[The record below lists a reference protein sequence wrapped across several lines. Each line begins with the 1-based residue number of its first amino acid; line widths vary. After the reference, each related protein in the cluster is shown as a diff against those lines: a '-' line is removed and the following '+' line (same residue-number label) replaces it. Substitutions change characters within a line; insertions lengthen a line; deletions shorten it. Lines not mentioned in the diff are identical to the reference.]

1 MRLIKIEDNVLAE
14 DEINKVDGIKHPSF
28 PWYSDDH
35 TDFPGD
41 GNPQFTHLFYQNIQ
55 FQQSNYLELLYPLF
69 GKIKPF
75 ALLKVKANLNLA
87 TSKESV
93 FHIDYGEVEDRVYP
107 EMKSLVKTSIFYLDD
122 ELGGTEFESG
132 EFVET
137 KRNRLVTFPSGMKHR
152 SVKHT
157 QEGARR
163 FVVNFNYIPF
173 MSEQYAPSEVT
184 I

>member
-1 MRLIKIEDNVLAE
+1 MIKIEDNLLTPEEFSVVS
-14 DEINKVDGIKHPSF
+14 EITDSMF
-28 PWYSDDH
+28 PWYSNDH
-35 TDFPGD
+35 TDFEGD
-41 GNPQFTHLFYQNIQ
+41 GNPQFTHMFYQNIR
-55 FQQSNYLELLYPLF
+55 FQQSEYLQLVLPILS
-69 GKIKPF
+69 KIRPF
-75 ALLKVKANLNLA
+75 AILKIKANLNLA
-87 TSKESV
+87 TSKESI

-107 EMKSLVKTSIFYLDD
+107 EMKTIAKTSIFYLNDN
-122 ELGGTEFESG
+122 LGGTEFESG

-137 KRNRLVTFPSGMKHR
+137 KSNRLVTFPSGMKHR

-173 MSEQYAPSEVT
+173 MSEEDAPAKAT